1 MTQEILMDAI
11 TALDGDQLEEALCE
25 RARLLPRATRRVK
38 PLVVKRLGTL
48 AACIAVV
55 WAVGLYAKTVFT
67 GSHGIAPHSELFAS
81 VEAVEAAL
89 GEDLLLYQPDDPLA
103 RDRDIRVTF
112 PTYKDGSHGEKPLM
126 LKARYIAIEA
136 DNSLSTIDVTTYVDL
151 YILFDR
157 DSVEDSYI
165 GGYDEQGL
173 SRQYGEITVVYS
185 LIEDGM
191 MHGQAKFLYGGN
203 LYVLDV
209 NSTGDTH
216 HLMTYLDMLL
226 GEEIPS

>member
-1 MTQEILMDAI
+1 MTKEMMLDAL
-11 TALDGDQLEEALCE
+11 TALDGGMLDEALCE
-25 RARLLPRATRRVK
+25 RARLLSRAEKRVK
-38 PLVVKRLGTL
+38 PLAMKRLGAL
-48 AACIAVV
+48 AACMAVV
-55 WAVGLYAKTVFT
+55 VAAGLYAKTVFT
-67 GSHGIAPHSELFAS
+67 GSHGIAPYTELFTT

-89 GEDLLLYQPDDPLA
+89 GEDLLLEQLDDPLD

-112 PTYKDGSHGEKPLM
+112 PIYEGDSHGDKPLM
-126 LKARYIAIEA
+126 LEARYTAIEH
-136 DNSLSTIDVTTYVDL
+136 DNSLTTVDATTYVDL
-151 YILFDR
+151 YILFDC

-165 GGYDEQGL
+165 GGYTEQGL
-173 SRQYGEITVVYS
+173 KKQYGEITVVYS

-216 HLMTYLDMLL
+216 HLMRYLDLL
-226 GEEIPS
+226 LDEEAKP